1 MHSKRTKSSLSG
13 LPSLLIALG
22 GQSVE
27 NLKTCERYLVGANK
41 WSGLPPL
48 NEARMLPGSLLLK
61 SLEAFCFCGGL
72 APQNFINRIEKMRV
86 ECEANWR
93 TLPLDSRIA
102 KTYHIAGVSFRSKI
116 MLFGG
121 VSSAS
126 YNMYALMRKGS
137 WWMTSPKTH

>member
-1 MHSKRTKSSLSG
+1 M
-13 LPSLLIALG
+13 
-22 GQSVE
+22 
-27 NLKTCERYLVGANK
+27 
-41 WSGLPPL
+41 
-48 NEARMLPGSLLLK
+48 
-61 SLEAFCFCGGL
+61 
-72 APQNFINRIEKMRV
+72 

-126 YNMYALMRKGS
+126 YNMYALSEEGELVDDLSEDPLIPGFMVRGCSLVQEGKIYAVGLRDLAREQWKWRIEIFDGS
-137 WWMTSPKTH
+137 IDGLFFE